1 MIRDIPLLLMIAVL
15 PGCKSEERVD
25 NVLARLVPADSVS
38 LFGARM
44 DQLKGTPL
52 YQKLVVQQKLDSLD
66 EFAVTTGFDPRRD
79 VRNLL
84 VASSAKSKSGV
95 LLARGSF
102 HISSEII
109 AKANGIRKLSYRGYT
124 IWSNTA
130 QEAGFCIMDTSL
142 AVAGPVASIHD
153 ALDQYKTGD
162 LKTTAVLIGKAQ
174 SVPVQYQL
182 WAVSLGGADF
192 LANNM
197 PETGNAANFGKIF
210 RSIEN
215 TFFEADLSHGL
226 NAMAQGNCHTA
237 ADAKN
242 LADAV
247 KGLVG
252 FGRLSVPDNQPEL
265 LRIWDNIQV
274 ERMERNIKIS
284 ANIPQE
290 LIDRLVQ
297 LFGPAPGMQKGSSP
311 RKWSGPAS
319 GAESHPPESKPL
331 PR

>member
-1 MIRDIPLLLMIAVL
+1 MTRALPLLLMIVVL
-15 PGCKSEERVD
+15 PGCRSEERVD
-25 NVLARLVPADSVS
+25 NVLMRLIPADSVS

-52 YQKLVVQQKLDSLD
+52 YQKVVIQQKLDSLD
-66 EFAVTTGFDPRRD
+66 EFAMTTGFDPRRD
-79 VRNLL
+79 VRDLL
-84 VASSAKSKSGV
+84 VASSAKTKSGV

-102 HISSEII
+102 HISSEAM
-109 AKANGIRKLSYRGYT
+109 AKANGVRKLSYRGYT
-124 IWSNTA
+124 IWTNAA
-130 QEAGFCIMDTSL
+130 QDAGFCILDPSL
-142 AVAGPVASIHD
+142 AIAGPIASMHD
-153 ALDQYKTGD
+153 ALDQYKAGD
-162 LKTTAVLIGKAQ
+162 AKATAMLIGKAQ
-174 SVPVQYQL
+174 TVPMQYQL

-197 PETGNAANFGKIF
+197 PDSGNAANFQKIF
-210 RSIEN
+210 RSLEN

-226 NAMAQGNCHTA
+226 ITTAQGNCRTA

-274 ERMERNIKIS
+274 ERQDRNIKIS

-297 LFGPAPGMQKGSSP
+297 LFGPPSGAKGPNP
-311 RKWSGPAS
+311 RRWSGPAS